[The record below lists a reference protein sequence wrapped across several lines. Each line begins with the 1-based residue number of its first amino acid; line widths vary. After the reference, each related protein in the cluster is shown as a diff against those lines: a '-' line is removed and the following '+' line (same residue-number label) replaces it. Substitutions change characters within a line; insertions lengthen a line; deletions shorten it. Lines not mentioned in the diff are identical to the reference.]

1 MNNINLGR
9 VLLGGLLAGLVLN
22 VGEVLFNDVVLGTQ
36 MRDFFARYGM
46 PEPGGAFLIAAV
58 TLTFAVG
65 ILLVFL
71 YALIRS
77 RLGPGMKTALVAGL
91 ILWFAVYI
99 YSGVVNALMFGLP
112 IKVMALGIVW
122 GLLEY
127 LVAAMA
133 GGWFY
138 KES

>member
-58 TLTFAVG
+58 TLTFAV
-65 ILLVFL
+65 
-71 YALIRS
+71 
-77 RLGPGMKTALVAGL
+77 
-91 ILWFAVYI
+91 AVP
-99 YSGVVNALMFGLP
+99 A
-112 IKVMALGIVW
+112 
-122 GLLEY
+122 
-127 LVAAMA
+127 
-133 GGWFY
+133 
-138 KES
+138 

>member
-112 IKVMALGIVW
+112 IKVLALGIVW

-127 LVAAMA
+127 LVAAIA
-133 GGWFY
+133 GGWVY